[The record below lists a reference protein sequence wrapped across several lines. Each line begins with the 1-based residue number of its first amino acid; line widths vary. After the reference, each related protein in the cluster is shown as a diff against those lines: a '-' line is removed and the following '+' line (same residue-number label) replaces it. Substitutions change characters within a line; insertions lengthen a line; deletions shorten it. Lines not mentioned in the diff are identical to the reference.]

1 MKRLVVL
8 LALIVMAGCETPP
21 PTPVPGQKWSDW
33 DRKDFYSGDQGSR
46 IMRSSWMLALKQPN
60 GQPFLGD
67 RLARYGYL
75 PNNVDPTASLPIG
88 FTTNGAG
95 PDEAIGMTCAA
106 CHTRDIIADG
116 KRHRIDGGPA
126 LVDFESFLL
135 DLNAAV
141 TSVVQDPLA
150 FDAFAASVLKDAVT
164 PASKA
169 ALFKEVSVWN
179 GRFSTLMDI
188 SVMQPRAQ
196 RQAAVWG
203 PGRLDAVSMIF
214 NRLTGLDI
222 SPAGRDAMLPGN
234 MYPADAPVRY
244 PFLWGS
250 PRQDK
255 TQWPGF
261 APNGD
266 YLLGLIRNVGEVYG
280 VFADFHP
287 TPNPSSLTK
296 VDYVSVNSANIK
308 GLKKLEELLVKLA
321 PPLFPGPID
330 KQLAAQG
337 AALFGTSEEKP
348 GQCWNC
354 HGERQGIR
362 RLFNAQTWDTPLQD
376 VGTDSHQYSLLTR
389 EVNTG
394 TMKGSGLF
402 PIIKPLPERTTAI
415 ATLSTAVTLSIL
427 QKTVHFVPGAVD
439 PSAAAL
445 TGEED
450 LATVRAPQDRSLRE
464 RILGRS
470 RLAEGL
476 TQVNPPPQNDGKPYK
491 YEARVLSGIWAAAPY
506 LHNGSVPTLADLL
519 EPPER
524 RPVSFKVGSNY
535 DLNKVG
541 LAADQTQFTT
551 EIRTTGCDQRG
562 SGNSRCGH
570 DYGAATLTPDQKRA
584 LLEYLKQL

>member
-1 MKRLVVL
+1 MKRLLVL
-8 LALIVMAGCETPP
+8 LTLVFVAGCETPP
-21 PTPVPGQKWSDW
+21 TPVAGQNWSDL
-33 DRKDFYSGDQGSR
+33 DRKAFYSGDQGSR
-46 IMRSSWMLALKQPN
+46 IMRSTWMLALKRPD

-75 PNNVDPTASLPIG
+75 PNDVDPTASLPIG
-88 FTTNGAG
+88 FTTNGVG

-141 TSVVQDPLA
+141 ATVVQDPPA
-150 FDAFAASVLKDAVT
+150 FDAFAASVLKGDVT
-164 PASKA
+164 QTSKA
-169 ALFKEVSVWN
+169 ALFKDVSVWN
-179 GRFSTLMDI
+179 ARFSTLMDR
-188 SVMQPRAQ
+188 SVRQPRAE
-196 RQAAVWG
+196 RGGPVWG

-222 SPAGRDAMLPGN
+222 SPAGPNGMLPDN

-244 PFLWGS
+244 PLLWGS

-287 TPNPSSLTK
+287 TPNRSSVTK
-296 VDYVSVNSANIK
+296 VDYVSINSANIK
-308 GLKKLEELLVKLA
+308 GLKRLEELLVNLA
-321 PPLFPGPID
+321 PPPFPGPID
-330 KQLAAQG
+330 KRLAAEG
-337 AALFGTSEEKP
+337 EVLFGTSRDNP
-348 GQCWNC
+348 GQCWEC
-354 HGERQGIR
+354 HRARQGIP
-362 RLFNAQTWDTPLQD
+362 RLFNAETWATPLVD

-389 EVNTG
+389 QVNTG
-394 TMKGSGLF
+394 TMQGSGLF
-402 PIIKPLPERTTAI
+402 PVIKALPARAPAI
-415 ATLSTAVTLSIL
+415 DTLSTAVILSII
-427 QKTVHFVPGAVD
+427 QKTVRFVPGPVD
-439 PSAAAL
+439 ATAPAL
-445 TGEED
+445 TGQED
-450 LATVRAPQDRSLRE
+450 EATLRAPRDRTARE
-464 RILGRS
+464 RLLTNS
-470 RLAEGL
+470 TLVQGL
-476 TQVNPPPQNDGKPYK
+476 IAKNPAPEQDGKPYK
-491 YEARVLSGIWAAAPY
+491 YEARVLGGIWAAAPY

-519 EPPER
+519 EPEAR
-524 RPVSFKVGSNY
+524 RPVAFKVGSNY
-535 DLNKVG
+535 DLTKVG

-551 EIRTTGCDQRG
+551 EIRTTGCERRD

-570 DYGAATLTPDQKRA
+570 EYGATTMTPAQKAA
-584 LLEYLKQL
+584 LLEYLKTL